1 MILKQGI
8 ESLPYFEDDIAIT
21 KHIKFI
27 TFEFNYLSISRY
39 YVKINDLTSFI
50 NNYINILLKYNKIK
64 INNINDMDEIY
75 DKFISSRYIFDILTQ
90 TKNFKNVM
98 KYEVSEASS
107 PLYDEIENTKNYNDP
122 QFLYIYD
129 NRLCFLFNDFNND
142 FFKILLTTNSVTDYY
157 KRFII
162 QLFNPDYNTIYSD
175 IYILTVYFY
184 GSNLSFEEFI
194 NKHNYI
200 TDNYKLL
207 TIIINYLNKSGNVYL
222 NCHSIEKYN
231 NKNYFEIY
239 LLMFCNELIK
249 YCNYDKLLINIM
261 RNIKYDIWL
270 RYHSQLKMKKTL
282 IEYIKNNKPELL
294 EKHIIINHNIYNSL
308 HKTFPNNDN
317 IILFSDFCNECKSI
331 YKDKI
336 YEFNPYKGNDIKEKK
351 FNNLYRVMSG
361 CGKEY
366 LENKM
371 DMEIVQYNIE
381 EILCESSYRRYY
393 IGQVRNAFMQL
404 LINNEFDEFIILYK
418 AISTLRKDI
427 KALFYK
433 IISKHEIN
441 ILKTMFK
448 LDIEIFDI

>member
-8 ESLPYFEDDIAIT
+8 ESLPNFDDNIE
-21 KHIKFI
+21 KYIKFI
-27 TFEFNYLSISRY
+27 TFEFNYLSMSRY
-39 YVKINDLTSFI
+39 YVKINDLISFI

-129 NRLCFLFNDFNND
+129 NRLCFLFENFNND
-142 FFKILLTTNSVTDYY
+142 FFRILLTTNSVTDYY

-162 QLFNPDYNTIYSD
+162 QLFNPDFNAIYSD
-175 IYILTVYFY
+175 IYILVVYFY

-194 NKHNYI
+194 NKHKYI
-200 TDNYKLL
+200 TNNYKLL
-207 TIIINYLNKSGNVYL
+207 TIIINYLNKSGNIYL
-222 NCHSIEKYN
+222 NYHSIVEYN

-249 YCNYDKLLINIM
+249 YCHYDKLLINLM
-261 RNIKYDIWL
+261 RDITYNIWFRYDSRI
-270 RYHSQLKMKKTL
+270 KMEKTL

-294 EKHIIINHNIYNSL
+294 EKHIIINKHIYNSL

-317 IILFSDFCNECKSI
+317 IILFSDFCDECKSI

-336 YEFNPYKGNDIKEKK
+336 YKFNPYKGNDIKERK
-351 FNNLYRVMSG
+351 FNNLYHVMSG

-393 IGQVRNAFMQL
+393 IGQARNAFMQL

-427 KALFYK
+427 KELFYK

-441 ILKTMFK
+441 MLKTMFK
-448 LDIEIFDI
+448 LDIQIFDI